1 MERVGSKD
9 CVFKSCLG
17 QMTPPTSTSIPSS
30 VNGVKILGQP
40 LQRTERPYD
49 VWNSKGGGWYAGAD
63 LRHLLL
69 PDLENKITDASTS
82 LSTHVGD
89 GAPEAAE

>member
-1 MERVGSKD
+1 MMSG
-9 CVFKSCLG
+9 
-17 QMTPPTSTSIPSS
+17 IP
-30 VNGVKILGQP
+30 
-40 LQRTERPYD
+40 R
-49 VWNSKGGGWYAGAD
+49 GGWYAGAD

-82 LSTHVGD
+82 LSTHVGE